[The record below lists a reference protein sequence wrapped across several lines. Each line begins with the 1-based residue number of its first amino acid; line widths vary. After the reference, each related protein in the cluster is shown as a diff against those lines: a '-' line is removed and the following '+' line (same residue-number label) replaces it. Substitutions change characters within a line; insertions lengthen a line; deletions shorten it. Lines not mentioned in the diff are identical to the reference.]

1 MSDIETQ
8 QQIRQKSDELFA
20 QARAMGEAG
29 DFDQAILAY
38 IEGLR
43 LTPDHLKAHM
53 GLRGLALQRRQAGG
67 ENPTDSDIQAHDHGQ
82 TPLDEMLNAE
92 YLFAKQPDHLPY
104 AERLLRSAVAGGYR
118 QTARWI
124 ADMLFVANSR
134 CSKPT
139 VKTYILLKDMYEG
152 IEAYDRAIRAVK
164 HALKLKPKDRQ
175 LAEDLRELTH
185 RASHAPEAKPEQD
198 LPEQSDRDPADSN
211 HDAAMLFFAKA
222 EKTAKQGNYDYA
234 IDMFIDGLRKDPEAL
249 EDGHLALARI
259 GLKRQAH
266 GSKKPS
272 MMERAR
278 LFYGKT
284 PLDQMLNAEFL
295 YAKDPSHLGYAEAM
309 LKAAV
314 AGGYNRTAGW
324 IANLIFQI
332 NNAHDKPSYQT
343 YILLKDSYQALKQ
356 YDKAVAACQWAMK
369 LRPDK
374 ADLTEE
380 YKNLSAE
387 LTMANGKYD
396 QGGDFRKSIKDA
408 RKQEHLYAQDRTVK
422 TQDWRELAVEEA
434 RKAYEK
440 HPSVS
445 KNVFDLATALDEM
458 ETPAHEQEALDVL
471 EQAFMAQH
479 NFSFREKA
487 GQLRIKQIKRHLR
500 KILDALENSPDSPE
514 MLTQR
519 EETKGLLLKTELE
532 HYKACT
538 KNYPTNRRY
547 AYEYALRLVQTEAFD
562 QAIPLFQESRKDPSR
577 RVLSIN
583 QIGLCF
589 FKKGWM
595 TDAIDVFSQ
604 AIKEHELKD
613 DALGKDLRYNL
624 GRAYEAKGE
633 HTKALDIYRK
643 IAQSDFTYK
652 DVRDRVNQL
661 RSG

>member
-1 MSDIETQ
+1 MSDIEDQT
-8 QQIRQKSDELFA
+8 QIRQKAGELFA
-20 QARAMGEAG
+20 QAHARGEAG
-29 DFDQAILAY
+29 DFDQAIQAY
-38 IEGLR
+38 IEGLS
-43 LTPDHLKAHM
+43 LTPDHVKAHKA
-53 GLRGLALQRRQAGG
+53 LRGLALQRRQAGG
-67 ENPTDSDIQAHDHGQ
+67 DNPTDSDIQAHAQGQ
-82 TPLDEMLNAE
+82 TPLEQMLNAE

-104 AERLLRSAVAGGYR
+104 AERLLRSAVQGGYR

-134 CSKPT
+134 CTRPT
-139 VKTYILLKDMYEG
+139 VNTYRFLKEMYEG
-152 IEAYDRAIRAVK
+152 IEAYDRAVNAVK
-164 HALKLKPKDRQ
+164 YALKLQPRNRQ

-185 RASHAPEAKPEQD
+185 KATHAQEAQLEQD
-198 LPEQSDRDPADSN
+198 LPESRDPSDSN

-259 GLKRQAH
+259 GLRRQAH
-266 GSKKPS
+266 GAKKPS
-272 MMERAR
+272 MVERAR
-278 LFYGKT
+278 LLYGKT
-284 PLDQMLNAEFL
+284 PLDQMLNAEYL

-332 NNAHDKPSYQT
+332 NNAHEKPSYQI
-343 YILLKDSYQALKQ
+343 YILLKDSYKALKQ

-374 ADLTEE
+374 ADLVEE

-408 RKQEHLYAQDRTVK
+408 RKQEHLYAQDRLVK

-434 RKAYEK
+434 RKAYEA

-445 KNVFDLATALDEM
+445 KNVFNLATALDEM
-458 ETPAHEQEALDVL
+458 ETPAHEKEALDVL
-471 EQAFMAQH
+471 ERAFIAQH
-479 NFSFREKA
+479 NFSFKEKA
-487 GQLRIKQIKRHLR
+487 GQLRIRQIKRHLR
-500 KILDALENSPDSPE
+500 KIIDALEKTPDSPE
-514 MLTQR
+514 MAAQR
-519 EETKGLLLKTELE
+519 QETEALLLKTELE

-538 KNYPTNRRY
+538 RNYPTNRRY
-547 AYEYALRLVQTEAFD
+547 AYEYALRLVQTEDFD

-595 TDAIDVFSQ
+595 TDAIDMFSQ
-604 AIKEHELKD
+604 AIKEHELND
-613 DALGKDLRYNL
+613 DALGKELRYNL
-624 GRAYEAKGE
+624 GRAHEANSE
-633 HTKALDIYRK
+633 HAKALDIYRK

-652 DVRDRVNQL
+652 DVRDRINEL
-661 RSG
+661 RAG